1 MAYSINGSWYFYK
14 TNTFSL
20 FDEESTVSIQ
30 FNGVTINM
38 MLPTKFVWI
47 LIPRYLTF
55 ICSTHLKTGS
65 HFCHFCGNET
75 LWNEKSFFKK
85 NNITFHLLWVF
96 PIIKILNAVDL
107 RISALVETTSFAV
120 LLWHY
125 YYDIMNYYDSYLK
138 SVKKKNEAWWK

>member
-1 MAYSINGSWYFYK
+1 MDLDIFIRQ
-14 TNTFSL
+14 THFLSL
-20 FDEESTVSIQ
+20 TRRVLFLSSLMEWP
-30 FNGVTINM
+30 M

-125 YYDIMNYYDSYLK
+125 YYDIMYYYDSYLK